1 MIACFIF
8 GGCVGWFVGRVSKI
22 GAYEAYH
29 DRTVLYALI
38 GCITWGPLALWEI
51 FR

>member
-1 MIACFIF
+1 MSCILFCACA
-8 GGCVGWFVGRVSKI
+8 GWLIGRVSAI

-38 GCITWGPLALWEI
+38 GCATWGLIALWGI
-51 FR
+51 FG